1 MYSVFP
7 IVCYPASYPM
17 FAAGFNYESCGRNA
31 RQKAMLERFALGR
44 VCFWR
49 AVTWLSG
56 QFGYLRMIVSSP
68 RFRVDSAWHQ
78 STTERPCQPHFW
90 WFQFQLKIIKE
101 QPNQPNLAQNLVPSK
116 DLSRQ
121 TTLPALISQVT
132 RLAWSLAL
140 FWKWA
145 IKNSFQSDRK
155 FDVYSRFSNRYW

>member
-1 MYSVFP
+1 MHSVFP

-31 RQKAMLERFALGR
+31 RQKAMLEIFALGR

-90 WFQFQLKIIKE
+90 WFKSQLKIIKE

-116 DLSRQ
+116 DLIRANNSTCAHIPGNTARLEFSLILEVGDQEFLSEVRQ
-121 TTLPALISQVT
+121 EIWFLQ
-132 RLAWSLAL
+132 
-140 FWKWA
+140 
-145 IKNSFQSDRK
+145 
-155 FDVYSRFSNRYW
+155 